1 MAAAGAGCRALNLSG
16 LDKCDLDMTA
26 ADVRSWRRSVEDW
39 SLLNM
44 VKDADAVRYI
54 RLLCVPSLQKALDAR
69 YTSVEWSGLTAAEAM
84 DGVSKI
90 VLRASNQAVRWSE
103 FF

>member
-1 MAAAGAGCRALNLSG
+1 MAAAGTGRRTLNLSG

-26 ADVRSWRRSVEDW
+26 ADFRSWRRSVEDW

-54 RLLCVPSLQKALDAR
+54 RLLCVPSLQKALNAR
-69 YTSVEWSGLTAAEAM
+69 YTKADRISKMSVTSLYPGCAVVRGL
-84 DGVSKI
+84 
-90 VLRASNQAVRWSE
+90 Q
-103 FF
+103 